1 MCTRK
6 VLALVAG
13 GVGAVGLG
21 LGTAFGVMAMSL
33 KNDAQSACPNQ
44 CPTQDGVN
52 KWSTAGT
59 SAKIADVGFIIGGV
73 GLVGGAVLWFTAPS
87 GSAAGTQ
94 VGLGPGVLQV
104 KGTW

>member
-1 MCTRK
+1 MEHGR
-6 VLALVAG
+6 
-13 GVGAVGLG
+13 
-21 LGTAFGVMAMSL
+21 
-33 KNDAQSACPNQ
+33 
-44 CPTQDGVN
+44 
-52 KWSTAGT
+52 T
-59 SAKIADVGFIIGGV
+59 SAKIADVGFIVGGV